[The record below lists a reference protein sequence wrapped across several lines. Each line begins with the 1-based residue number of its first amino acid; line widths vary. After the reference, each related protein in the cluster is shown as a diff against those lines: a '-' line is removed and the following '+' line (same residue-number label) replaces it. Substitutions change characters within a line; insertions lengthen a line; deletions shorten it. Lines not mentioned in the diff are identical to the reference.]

1 MRVLLGL
8 LLAGTVLAACVS
20 AGGDQTI
27 IEVPLGDIPAGEVA
41 GDATAEPASVP
52 ESEPEPEPEP
62 APEPT
67 PEPAPDLTPEPAPPV
82 PSEPPAQA
90 RARAACDDQ
99 NGLFTRRSEGL
110 YTCVQR
116 TRDGGQQC
124 SQRSDCDG
132 ECLARS
138 GTCTPFTPLFGCH
151 EVLSGPGR
159 RETVC
164 LD

>member
-1 MRVLLGL
+1 MRAVLGL
-8 LLAGTVLAACVS
+8 LLAGTLLTACVS

-41 GDATAEPASVP
+41 GDAATEPASAP
-52 ESEPEPEPEP
+52 ELEPV
-62 APEPT
+62 PEPT
-67 PEPAPDLTPEPAPPV
+67 QEPAPEPAPDLTPEPAPPA
-82 PSEPPAQA
+82 PSEPTAQA

-124 SQRSDCDG
+124 NQRSDCDG